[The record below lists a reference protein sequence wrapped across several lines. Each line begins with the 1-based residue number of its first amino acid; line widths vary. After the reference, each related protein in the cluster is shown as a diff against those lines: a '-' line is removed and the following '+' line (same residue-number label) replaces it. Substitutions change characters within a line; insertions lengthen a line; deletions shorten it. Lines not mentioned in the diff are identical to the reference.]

1 MIAYSPIMTFFGLVT
16 ITLIA
21 FLISGTTAIAMNGFY
36 RTSFKT
42 RLVSS
47 IVVGTIV
54 CLVTQIILITAL
66 GPLKWLNGEPMNFQT
81 VLWDY
86 SAIIALVSTIV
97 SVVFW
102 QTFRRFS
109 LKSPEMT

>member
-1 MIAYSPIMTFFGLVT
+1 MIAYSPIMTFFGLVI

-21 FLISGTTAIAMNGFY
+21 FLISVTTAIAINGFY
-36 RTSFKT
+36 RTNFKT

-47 IVVGTIV
+47 IVVGTIA
-54 CLVTQIILITAL
+54 CLLTQIILIATL

-81 VLWDY
+81 LLWRY
-86 SAIIALVSTIV
+86 STIIALGAAIV

-102 QTFRRFS
+102 QAFWRFS